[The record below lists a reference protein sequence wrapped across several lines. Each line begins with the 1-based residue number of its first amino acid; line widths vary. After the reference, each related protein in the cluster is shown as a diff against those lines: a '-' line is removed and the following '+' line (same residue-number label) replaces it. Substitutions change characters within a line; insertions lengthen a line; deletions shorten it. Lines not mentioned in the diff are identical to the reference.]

1 MKKIIAAL
9 LIVVM
14 MFSVSSVALAQ
25 DTITRFRLPPG
36 IRCQQSGQTY
46 QCFNL
51 GEYQALLQIDED
63 LRFLTEAHAADLAR
77 VDSLTHASDELQLSL
92 DAATRQIVTLT
103 AERTR
108 LTTQWQEAD
117 RALRDLQNRPDWSW
131 IPWTLAAAFAITT
144 LVLGLILGLEHR

>member
-1 MKKIIAAL
+1 MRKFIAFVLVLTMTFMSCGA
-9 LIVVM
+9 
-14 MFSVSSVALAQ
+14 AAQ

-63 LRFLTEAHAADLAR
+63 LHFLTDAHTADLAQIA
-77 VDSLTHASDELQLSL
+77 SLTHADDELHLSL
-92 DAATRQIVTLT
+92 DAASSQIATLT

-108 LTTQWQEAD
+108 LTQQWQEAD
-117 RALRDLQNRPDWSW
+117 QALREAQNRPDWSW
-131 IPWTLAAAFAITT
+131 IPWSLAAAFAVTT
-144 LVLGLILGLEHR
+144 IVLGLILGLEHR